1 MPRIACLFVPVFPIS
16 ALRRAEPD
24 LHGRPLV
31 AVESEDPRAPLTAV
45 SAEAAALGAR
55 AGLSAAQARTISNS
69 LLVRRP
75 SAEVLHCAEE
85 ALCDVADSFSPR
97 VENAG
102 RGVAYLEIDGLRSL

>member
-1 MPRIACLFVPVFPIS
+1 MPRIACLLVPDFPIA

-31 AVESEDPRAPLTAV
+31 AVEREDPHAPLTAV

-55 AGLSAAQARTISNS
+55 PGLSAAQARTISNA

-75 SAEVLHCAEE
+75 RSEDLRCAEE
-85 ALCDVADSFSPR
+85 ALCD
-97 VENAG
+97 
-102 RGVAYLEIDGLRSL
+102 RSEEHTSELQSHSD

>member
-1 MPRIACLFVPVFPIS
+1 MPRIACLLVPDFPIA

-31 AVESEDPRAPLTAV
+31 TVEHEDPREPLTAV
-45 SAEAAALGAR
+45 STEAAALGAR
-55 AGLSAAQARTISNS
+55 AGLSAAQARTISNA

-75 SAEVLHCAEE
+75 GAEILRSAEE

-102 RGVAYLEIDGLRSL
+102 RGVVFL